1 MRERMIG
8 RPVVRSAPELDGGHR
23 RLWPISGKIAA
34 PSRSTQKRCSFQ
46 SELLTGRAEVLS
58 ITGSARATA
67 GKHLK
72 NSAQFVLARERPGD
86 LTENHERQ
94 VGMNRH
100 RIFLVFVTLATAAA
114 TPALA
119 QTATPVVGAASSATN
134 GAASIPNFSRVWNHP
149 SFPWFEPPASGPG
162 PVTNRSR
169 WPQRPSGPGGSVAV
183 PPTKEGVSNYD
194 QLVGDYTN
202 PILQPW
208 AAEVVKKFGEMSLS
222 GITYPNPSNQC
233 WPEPMPFIY
242 KQFTVQIIQQPDKI
256 TFFYSGN
263 NDVRHVRLNQ
273 RHREP
278 LTPSWFDTVGVKTDR
293 PYAMIDLF
301 GTPYSKALH
310 IVERYRLREYDDVKD
325 AIERYI
331 KENWLFAGDV
341 FSKHRGKFLQLHLT
355 IEDEGVFTM
364 PWTATL
370 TYVPGP
376 DQFPEVVCAENRR
389 RYYETKE
396 VDVPRAEKPDF

>member
-1 MRERMIG
+1 M
-8 RPVVRSAPELDGGHR
+8 P
-23 RLWPISGKIAA
+23 
-34 PSRSTQKRCSFQ
+34 
-46 SELLTGRAEVLS
+46 
-58 ITGSARATA
+58 TA

-72 NSAQFVLARERPGD
+72 ILSNPCWRANVLARQRLGD

-94 VGMNRH
+94 VGMNRL
-100 RIFLVFVTLATAAA
+100 RIFLVLVTLATAAA
-114 TPALA
+114 TSALA
-119 QTATPVVGAASSATN
+119 QTPTPVAGPASSATN
-134 GAASIPNFSRVWNHP
+134 AAASIPDFSRVWNHP

-208 AAEVVKKFGEMSLS
+208 AAEVVKKFGEMSLA

-242 KQFTVQIIQQPDKI
+242 KQFTVQIIQQPDRI

-273 RHREP
+273 RHQEP
-278 LTPSWFDTVGVKTDR
+278 LTPSWYGDSVGHYEGDTLVIDTVGVKTDR

-325 AIERYI
+325 AIERNI

-341 FSKHRGKFLQLHLT
+341 FSQHRGKFLQLHLT
-355 IEDEGVFTM
+355 IEDEGVFTT

-389 RYYETKE
+389 RYYESNE
-396 VDVPRAEKPDF
+396 VNVPRAEKPDF